1 MKIQAIE
8 FNSEPETQ
16 EARNG
21 VYVFDGKGNQ
31 YRICL
36 DQFGDLEVYASDG
49 RIIIEPKVSNHIVIK
64 SQKVHVRL

>member
-49 RIIIEPKVSNHIVIK
+49 RIILNRK
-64 SQKVHVRL
+64 